1 MTYMLPLPSG
11 NISGNMRT
19 NRYCS
24 NIEKNQMH
32 WCTWFKQYCNI
43 SKRQYT
49 INIRYFYI
57 HIYGIY
63 IYIKDSSFQ
72 QMTRTNEQRYWTST
86 PIHQPTM
93 LFPSFVDQ
101 VAENRGMMESTSV
114 PPRVATISQS
124 LELHLGIFGIKFFL
138 EKHLQSF
145 ALPFWLA
152 DSKQCVAKWKLRFQ
166 VVSGRGGLPKILPLS
181 YVPLKHH

>member
-63 IYIKDSSFQ
+63 IYKGLEFSTNDKNKWTTILNINTYPSTHDVIPKLCRPGSRKSRNDGEHLRTASCGDNFPKFGVAFGDFWHQVLFGEAFAIVCTSFLTRWFQTVCCKVKVEISGGQWQGGAPKD
-72 QMTRTNEQRYWTST
+72 TS
-86 PIHQPTM
+86 I
-93 LFPSFVDQ
+93 V
-101 VAENRGMMESTSV
+101 
-114 PPRVATISQS
+114 
-124 LELHLGIFGIKFFL
+124 
-138 EKHLQSF
+138 
-145 ALPFWLA
+145 
-152 DSKQCVAKWKLRFQ
+152 LR
-166 VVSGRGGLPKILPLS
+166 SP
-181 YVPLKHH
+181 